1 MFYEI
6 NLLISP
12 ALGEDDAISFVE
24 KLRGDLQI
32 HGKIDDETKPERIKL
47 AYPISDQNDAW
58 LYYFNLHIEDEE
70 IDKKEVLDAVE
81 KTLKESG
88 NVLRSLFIK
97 KETKSKKE
105 KKKRVPK
112 SLESTTKKKEDIE
125 KIDEKLEE
133 MLGE

>member
-12 ALGEDDAISFVE
+12 ALGEDDAISFVG
-24 KLRGDLQI
+24 KLREDLQI
-32 HGKIDDETKPERIKL
+32 HGKIDGEAKPERKKP

-58 LYYFNLHIEDEE
+58 LYFFNLRIEDEE

-88 NVLRSLFIK
+88 NILRSLFIK

-112 SLESTTKKKEDIE
+112 SLESTAKKKEDIE

>member
-32 HGKIDDETKPERIKL
+32 HGKIDGETKPERIKL

-81 KTLKESG
+81 KTLKK
-88 NVLRSLFIK
+88 VAMFFVPFLLRK
-97 KETKSKKE
+97 KLNQKRKRRKE
-105 KKKRVPK
+105 FPNH
-112 SLESTTKKKEDIE
+112 
-125 KIDEKLEE
+125 
-133 MLGE
+133 

>member
-24 KLRGDLQI
+24 KLREDLQI
-32 HGKIDDETKPERIKL
+32 HGKIDGETKPERIKL

>member
-12 ALGEDDAISFVE
+12 SLGEDDAISFVL
-24 KLRGDLQI
+24 KLQEDLQV
-32 HGKIDDETKPERIKL
+32 HGKIDGEAKPERIRL

-58 LYYFNLHIEDEE
+58 LYFFNLRIEDEE
-70 IDKKEVLDAVE
+70 VDKKEVLDAIE
-81 KTLKESG
+81 RTLKESG

-105 KKKRVPK
+105 KKRRVPK
-112 SLESTTKKKEDIE
+112 SLESIAKKKEDIE